1 MIHIRLAESR
11 DLPAINDIY
20 NHYVLTSTT
29 TYQEI
34 PSTLDER
41 HAWFANRPAGHVVTV
56 AELDGRVVGWGSL
69 GTFRI
74 RSAYR
79 FTVENS
85 IYVHHDMH
93 RKRIGSTLLVD
104 QIGRART
111 HGFRVI
117 VAGIDAE
124 QHASLAL
131 HARHGFVETGRL
143 PGVGLKFGR
152 WLDIVFM
159 TLSVQQDAVSLFPRQ
174 SR

>member
-1 MIHIRLAESR
+1 MSLPSIHIRLAESR
-11 DLPAINDIY
+11 DLPAINEIY

-29 TYQEI
+29 TYQEV
-34 PSTLDER
+34 PSTLEER
-41 HAWFANRPAGHVVTV
+41 LAWFTGRPAGHVVTV

-69 GTFRI
+69 GTFRV

-85 IYVHHDMH
+85 VYVQHEMH
-93 RKRIGSTLLVD
+93 RRGIGSTLLMD
-104 QIGRART
+104 QIRRARE

-124 QHASLAL
+124 QDASLAL
-131 HARHGFVETGRL
+131 HARHGFIETGRL

-159 TLSVQQDAVSLFPRQ
+159 TLSLDSAGV
-174 SR
+174 